1 MNKRAKKTKVIATLG
16 PASSTKEIM
25 LELVKAGADVFRINF
40 SHADYELVKRN
51 VDIIREINQ
60 EYGYNISIL
69 GDLQGPKLRVGVVK
83 EGSFLNPGDVLTF
96 TNEPCEGDSTK
107 VFMTYEKFPQDV
119 KVGERILIDDGKLVF
134 EVIETNQKDTV
145 KAKKQFKVDH

>member
-51 VDIIREINQ
+51 VEIIRE
-60 EYGYNISIL
+60 
-69 GDLQGPKLRVGVVK
+69 
-83 EGSFLNPGDVLTF
+83 T
-96 TNEPCEGDSTK
+96 
-107 VFMTYEKFPQDV
+107 
-119 KVGERILIDDGKLVF
+119 LVF
-134 EVIETNQKDTV
+134 GKFTPFLELNGPP
-145 KAKKQFKVDH
+145 

>member
-107 VFMTYEKFPQDV
+107 VFMTY
-119 KVGERILIDDGKLVF
+119 
-134 EVIETNQKDTV
+134 
-145 KAKKQFKVDH
+145 

>member
-69 GDLQGPKLRVGVVK
+69 GDLQGPKLRVGVV
-83 EGSFLNPGDVLTF
+83 T
-96 TNEPCEGDSTK
+96 
-107 VFMTYEKFPQDV
+107 
-119 KVGERILIDDGKLVF
+119 
-134 EVIETNQKDTV
+134 
-145 KAKKQFKVDH
+145 

>member
-51 VDIIREINQ
+51 VNIIREINQ
-60 EYGYNISIL
+60 EYGFKNVSVID
-69 GDLQGPKLRVGVVK
+69 GGMDLWLEKKLP
-83 EGSFLNPGDVLTF
+83 S
-96 TNEPCEGDSTK
+96 
-107 VFMTYEKFPQDV
+107 
-119 KVGERILIDDGKLVF
+119 
-134 EVIETNQKDTV
+134 
-145 KAKKQFKVDH
+145 VD